1 MPPHY
6 NLNMLKNKLH
16 IEIKADDL
24 ITSIQLIDFKG
35 KLLQTLNYENSESNN
50 NSVDFDLKQTNPNIY
65 FVSVH
70 TQSGRCY
77 TEAFTC
83 L

>member
-1 MPPHY
+1 MV
-6 NLNMLKNKLH
+6 LNMLKNKLR
-16 IEIKADDL
+16 IEIKTDDL

-35 KLLQTLNYENSESNN
+35 KLLQTLNCENNDSI
-50 NSVDFDLKQTNPNIY
+50 VDFDLKYTNPNIY

-77 TEAFTC
+77 TEAFTS